1 MEPFC
6 QRWKQHLQYPE
17 AAATEVDAGIKC
29 HMLAGLVVP
38 AAEAE
43 PIPVTLSWKL
53 FLVI

>member
-17 AAATEVDAGIKC
+17 AAATEVDGGIKC

-43 PIPVTLSWKL
+43 PIPVMLSWKL